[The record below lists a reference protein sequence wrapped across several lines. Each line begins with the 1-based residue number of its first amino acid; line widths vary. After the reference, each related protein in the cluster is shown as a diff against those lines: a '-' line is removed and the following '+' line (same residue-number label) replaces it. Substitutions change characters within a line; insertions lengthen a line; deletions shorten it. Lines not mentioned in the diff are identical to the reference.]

1 MNKKIMVSLCLLVGV
16 SLCGIVYV
24 GSAGLYN
31 TQSQEEYGKRT
42 EVKQTDMKEENNL
55 MQDDKKAIEDVYH
68 AMYQYELTKEVGHL
82 AGILSDDYVLIHMT
96 GMQQSKEEY
105 LRCVRDGELSYFS
118 EETDHIYIDLQ
129 GDKAVLTGQ
138 SRVNAAVFGGS
149 RHTWSL
155 QLVISMEKHNGRWLM
170 TGAKASTY

>member
-1 MNKKIMVSLCLLVGV
+1 MKKKIRVSLCLLAGV
-16 SLCGIVYV
+16 SLCGAAYG
-24 GSAGLYN
+24 GSARLYN
-31 TQSQEEYGKRT
+31 TQNQLAYDKRT
-42 EVKQTDMKEENNL
+42 KVKQKNMKEENNL

-68 AMYQYELTKEVGHL
+68 AMYQYELTKDVEQLSGL
-82 AGILSDDYVLIHMT
+82 LSDDYVLIHMT
-96 GMQQSKEEY
+96 GMHQSKEEY
-105 LRCVRDGELSYFS
+105 LRCVRDGELRYFS
-118 EETDHIYIDLQ
+118 EETDHIYVDLQ

-170 TGAKASTY
+170 TRAKASTY